1 MEKFRNAIELYV
13 QISERVII
21 TYYDY
26 SIVTKKK
33 HLRKQNKII
42 KKNIKKN
49 QQYDYCV
56 CDFVIRSKI

>member
-33 HLRKQNKII
+33 TFAQTEQNN
-42 KKNIKKN
+42 KKKYKKKSA
-49 QQYDYCV
+49 
-56 CDFVIRSKI
+56 I

>member
-33 HLRKQNKII
+33 TFAQTEQNN
-42 KKNIKKN
+42 KKKYKKKSAIWLLCMWLC
-49 QQYDYCV
+49 Y
-56 CDFVIRSKI
+56 